1 MDISKHMHDDHEEL
15 RSLGQDILKSG
26 SGSDAGGRDNQ
37 FDRYETEV
45 RRHLAVV
52 EDVLLTP
59 LAKDPA
65 SKGSASNITTE
76 HQVLRNELKKLDRA
90 EKGDPQW
97 TSDFR
102 NFVGRFDQ
110 LCQRH
115 ELLIRQSQSLGSA
128 AELEQR
134 YERAKLK
141 RLQGYFSWN
150 RVASGGVSTMAAVA
164 GVAAAAGAAYAANR
178 YFRSGRRASGKGQDD
193 FELRLETDENLRLIS
208 SKKVEGTSVVDR
220 DGAKIGT
227 IQSFM
232 VDKYTGRVAYAVM
245 SFGGTM
251 GFGASLFPLPWPLL
265 DYEEDKDG
273 YVLDITKQEMMD
285 APRFEA
291 EKEPEF
297 SPEYRRSILVFY
309 RPQTDAGG
317 AAGSSPSSRGAHSP
331 AEDRPAIGT
340 ENSWGSGQSRSGA
353 GEGVGSSSRPSPT
366 STAAG

>member
-1 MDISKHMHDDHEEL
+1 MDIPKHMHDDHEEL

-26 SGSDAGGRDNQ
+26 SGPNVGGRDNQ
-37 FDRYETEV
+37 FDRYDTEV

-52 EDVLLTP
+52 EDVMLTP
-59 LAKDPA
+59 LAKDPS
-65 SKGSASNITTE
+65 SKSRALNITAE

-90 EKGDPQW
+90 DKSKPEW
-97 TSDFR
+97 ISDFR
-102 NFVGRFDQ
+102 KFVDRFDQ
-110 LCQRH
+110 LRQRH
-115 ELLIRQSQSLGSA
+115 EALIHLGQSLGSG
-128 AELEQR
+128 AELGNR
-134 YERAKLK
+134 YEKAKL
-141 RLQGYFSWN
+141 RRMQGYFSWN
-150 RVASGGVSTMAAVA
+150 RVASGGMSTVAAVA
-164 GVAAAAGAAYAANR
+164 GVAAAAGAAYEATR
-178 YFRSGRRASGKGQDD
+178 YFSSGRRASGKGQDD

-232 VDKYTGRVAYAVM
+232 VDKYTGRVAYAVL

-291 EKEPEF
+291 ETEPEF
-297 SPEYRRSILVFY
+297 SPEYRRLILVFY
-309 RPQTDAGG
+309 RPQADASD
-317 AAGSSPSSRGAHSP
+317 AAGSSPSSAAARSP